1 MVYEQ
6 APYQDC
12 SQDTYK
18 EFSKKMPEFID
29 WTKLKDYET
38 EDNTVGNQ
46 TLACT
51 ADSCEV
57 VDIGK

>member
-1 MVYEQ
+1 
-6 APYQDC
+6 
-12 SQDTYK
+12 
-18 EFSKKMPEFID
+18 MPQFID
-29 WTKLKDYET
+29 WTKLKDYEN
-38 EDNTVGNQ
+38 EDNTTGNQ

>member
-1 MVYEQ
+1 
-6 APYQDC
+6 
-12 SQDTYK
+12 
-18 EFSKKMPEFID
+18 MPELID
-29 WTKLKDYET
+29 RTKLKDYET

-51 ADSCEV
+51 ADSCEI